1 MEPQESRFAAVTR
14 RAFLRRAA
22 GTGVVIALPS
32 ALLTGCGDGDAA
44 ALGEGQVVGATV
56 AATVTP
62 TATPAATD
70 PATDPGTATA
80 IPVGSEA
87 VVAFTYAAAASG
99 QGPVRNPYV
108 AVWVED
114 AAGELVA
121 TVALWFLQESKGTR
135 WLSDLRRWYSVD
147 GGQDTIE
154 AVSSATRTPG
164 DHQVVWDGST
174 SDGAQA
180 PQGDLYVCIE
190 AAREHGPYSLIREAV
205 SLGTDPVT
213 VDLAD
218 VEELQDASLTYIP
231 A

>member
-1 MEPQESRFAAVTR
+1 MDPQESRFAAVTR

-22 GTGVVIALPS
+22 GTGVVIALPG

-44 ALGEGQVVGATV
+44 ALGDGQVVDGATAAAL
-56 AATVTP
+56 AATAAP
-62 TATPAATD
+62 TETGTA
-70 PATDPGTATA
+70 PGTA
-80 IPVGSEA
+80 IPIGSEV
-87 VVAFTYAAAASG
+87 VVAFTYAASASG

-147 GGQDTIE
+147 GSQDTIE

-174 SDGAQA
+174 IDGTQA
-180 PQGDLYVCIE
+180 PQGDAHICIE

-205 SLGTDPVT
+205 TLGTEPVT

-218 VEELQDASLTYIP
+218 VEELQDARLTYIP